1 MDTETPME
9 EVKGDIDLKGL
20 DLVSLEE
27 ACKNNAMHAITPKQ
41 IQLLTDI
48 LQSPSTRSKL
58 GVAIS
63 HLKDSKK
70 SIKEAK
76 KKVENLTFKDL
87 QHWVPTLLIQGNTP
101 SLRNSS
107 PPTLQLPNE
116 SHFLEYK
123 RHQQP

>member
-27 ACKNNAMHAITPKQ
+27 ACKNNAMYAITPKQ

-48 LQSPSTRSKL
+48 LQLPSTISKM

-63 HLKDSKK
+63 LLKDSKK

-76 KKVENLTFKDL
+76 KKGRKIGIQRLAVLGSNLVDSG
-87 QHWVPTLLIQGNTP
+87 QYSLLTEFFP
-101 SLRNSS
+101 SNPSVTQWKS
-107 PPTLQLPNE
+107 FPGI
-116 SHFLEYK
+116 
-123 RHQQP
+123 